1 MIGYAFCGSFCT
13 LKKSF
18 AVFREMAESGE
29 ELLPIVS
36 ENVWSTDTRFQTAK
50 DFRESLT
57 AVSGREVVHTI
68 VDAEPLG
75 PRVCLDMLII
85 SPCTGNTLAKIASG
99 ITDTAVTMA
108 AKAHLRNQKPILLA
122 VSTNDG
128 LSGAAKNIGTLLN
141 RSHYFF
147 VPFGQ
152 DDCEKKPRSL
162 VSDMQKILP
171 AAEAALEKKQ
181 LQPILC

>member
-18 AVFREMAESGE
+18 AVFREMAERGE

-50 DFRESLT
+50 DFCESLT

-85 SPCTGNTLAKIASG
+85 SPCTGNTLAKLALG
-99 ITDTAVTMA
+99 ITDTSVTMA
-108 AKAHLRNQKPILLA
+108 AKAHLRCDRPLVIALA
-122 VSTNDG
+122 TNDAM
-128 LSGAAKNIGTLLN
+128 SANFKNIAALIA
-141 RSHYFF
+141 RKCVYF
-147 VPFGQ
+147 VPMKQ
-152 DDCEKKPRSL
+152 DDPVGKPHSL
-162 VSDMQKILP
+162 VADFALLP
-171 AAEAALEKKQ
+171 ETLHDAERGRQTRKVF
-181 LQPILC
+181 I

>member
-18 AVFREMAESGE
+18 AVFREMAERGE

-50 DFRESLT
+50 DFCESLT

-108 AKAHLRNQKPILLA
+108 AKAHLRADRTLVIA
-122 VSTNDG
+122 R
-128 LSGAAKNIGTLLN
+128 KNV
-141 RSHYFF
+141 FF
-147 VPFGQ
+147 VPMFQ
-152 DDCEKKPRSL
+152 DDPVGKPHSL
-162 VSDMQKILP
+162 VADFSRLIDTCAFAKNKKQIQKIF
-171 AAEAALEKKQ
+171 
-181 LQPILC
+181 I